1 MVLPAGVS
9 RTGPRGPSD
18 LNPRQ
23 RLERPLSLTTR
34 LRERPGSVRDPL
46 LEPFCESGRPPWR
59 ERSAYEVAPDVRVVT
74 PPVKARSGHILLDPK
89 RSYKDLV
96 RVYPEIHRR
105 VVEMNRPFV
114 KETDPLLPEVLLDE
128 NLRDLKGNR
137 KPTGYN
143 RQDAFGLRLIFPLSD
158 ERRAEFYFTKPAR
171 CQEVVQI
178 TEQVSVLLRRRG
190 IKHTVEYDRL
200 PLGPPRGPPGL
211 PPIGAA
217 TPFGST

>member
-1 MVLPAGVS
+1 MPKRFGV
-9 RTGPRGPSD
+9 PRSP
-18 LNPRQ
+18 
-23 RLERPLSLTTR
+23 
-34 LRERPGSVRDPL
+34 
-46 LEPFCESGRPPWR
+46 
-59 ERSAYEVAPDVRVVT
+59 VT
-74 PPVKARSGHILLDPK
+74 PPVKARSGHILLDVR

-128 NLRDLKGNR
+128 NLRDLKGDR

-211 PPIGAA
+211 SPIG
-217 TPFGST
+217 TPTGFGGG

>member
-1 MVLPAGVS
+1 
-9 RTGPRGPSD
+9 
-18 LNPRQ
+18 
-23 RLERPLSLTTR
+23 
-34 LRERPGSVRDPL
+34 
-46 LEPFCESGRPPWR
+46 
-59 ERSAYEVAPDVRVVT
+59 VT

-105 VVEMNRPFV
+105 VAEMNRPFV
-114 KETDPLLPEVLLDE
+114 KETDPLLPDVLLDE
-128 NLRDLKGNR
+128 NLRDLKGDR
-137 KPTGYN
+137 KPAGYN
-143 RQDAFGLRLIFPLSD
+143 RQDAFGLRLIFPLAD

-200 PLGPPRGPPGL
+200 PLGPARGPPGL

-217 TPFGST
+217 TMFGSS